1 MHSTE
6 LTYRKTAA
14 ATGGSGLGL
23 LIALYDTLAGDLRRA
38 ADAQL
43 SNDIEKRCREVNH
56 ALLVI
61 AHLQEWVARGTGGVL
76 ADNLLAFYTSLR
88 RKVMEAQVKRS
99 AEILE
104 DQMIEVLK
112 IREAFQALDGAGGR
126 GAAPGPEILSP
137 DRRPKYPGIEPAESD
152 RESLSWTA

>member
-1 MHSTE
+1 MDSAE
-6 LTYRKTAA
+6 FTYRRTAA
-14 ATGGSGLGL
+14 STGGSGLGL

-61 AHLQEWVARGTGGVL
+61 AHLQEWVTRGTGGVL
-76 ADNLLAFYTSLR
+76 SEQLTAFYTSLR
-88 RKVMEAQVKRS
+88 RKVMEAQAKRS

-104 DQMIEVLK
+104 DQMVEVLK
-112 IREAFQALDGAGGR
+112 LREAFQALDMR
-126 GAAPGPEILSP
+126 NAPPAPEIIPP
-137 DRRPKYPGIEPAESD
+137 DNRKQKYPGAEPTELE
-152 RESLSWTA
+152 RRNLSWTA